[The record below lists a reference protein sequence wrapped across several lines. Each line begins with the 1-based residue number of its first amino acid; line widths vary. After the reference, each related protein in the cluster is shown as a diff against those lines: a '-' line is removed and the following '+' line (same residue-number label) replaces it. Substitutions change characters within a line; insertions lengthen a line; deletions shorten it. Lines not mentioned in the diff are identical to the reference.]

1 MDAMIETIVSK
12 LRRLS
17 ASKLQVILEFVNF
30 MDWQEGKDEDGNVAV
45 DPLVANMSE
54 RDRVADWQAFINE
67 YAGAF
72 PDFPTAEEIRAGM
85 GQDAPRE
92 DL

>member
-17 ASKLQVILEFVNF
+17 ASKLQVVLEFVNF
-30 MDWQEGKDEDGNVAV
+30 MDWQEGEAEESSVVV

-72 PDFPTAEEIRAGM
+72 PDFPTAEEIRSGM
-85 GQDAPRE
+85 R
-92 DL
+92 